1 MNSEKIK
8 FTGNT
13 KSFKIIKS
21 KAVCELLHKEF
32 AILSNS
38 MKKNQQMKSSFIK
51 GNHWTLG

>member
-21 KAVCELLHKEF
+21 KAVRELLQKEF
-32 AILSNS
+32 AILSNCI
-38 MKKNQQMKSSFIK
+38 KKKKKENKKTDEIQF
-51 GNHWTLG
+51 H